1 MRGETGVIKGATVLA
16 VGTLCLLG
24 IEQHMATPVTT
35 WPLAVVGAAGLL
47 SLGLV
52 AAFGRR

>member
-24 IEQHMATPVTT
+24 LEQHMATPVTT
-35 WPLAVVGAAGLL
+35 WPLAVIGAAGLL